1 MAVYVYAVTRRE
13 HPCRLD
19 GLTGVGPDAPAVR
32 TLESGE
38 LRAVV
43 SDVGEA
49 IRPKRRDI
57 AAHQAVLDRLMGD
70 ETPLPLQF
78 GYTAPDDETV
88 RQVLAERADGYLDAL
103 AGVRGCAEYN
113 VKARQDEGVLL
124 RGILED
130 SPRASGL
137 NEEILAGDT
146 DPRLP
151 LELGQL
157 VAAEVDRRSSNASAD
172 LIRALAPLARA
183 YVVHPPTGEDFV
195 NLSLLVPRDGEG
207 AFLDAHAGLTREADA
222 GVRTRLTG
230 PLPPYS
236 FVP

>member
-19 GLTGVGPDAPAVR
+19 GLPGVGPDAPAVR
-32 TLESGE
+32 TLESGD

-43 SDVGEA
+43 SDVSEE
-49 IRPKRRDI
+49 IRPKRRDVT
-57 AAHQAVLDRLMGD
+57 AHQAVLERLLADG
-70 ETPLPLQF
+70 TPLPLQF
-78 GYTAPDDETV
+78 GYTAPDDEAV
-88 RQVLAERADGYLDAL
+88 RRVLDERADTYLDAL
-103 AGVRGCAEYN
+103 DDVQGCAEYN
-113 VKARQDEGVLL
+113 VKAVQEEGPLL
-124 RGILED
+124 HGILDD
-130 SPRASGL
+130 SPRASSL

-146 DPRLP
+146 DPRLS

-157 VAAEVDRRSSNASAD
+157 VATEVDVRRANASAE

-183 YVVHPPTGEDFV
+183 YVVHPPTGEDFL

-207 AFLDAHAGLTREADA
+207 PFLDAHAGLAREVDA
-222 GVRTRLTG
+222 GVRIRVAG